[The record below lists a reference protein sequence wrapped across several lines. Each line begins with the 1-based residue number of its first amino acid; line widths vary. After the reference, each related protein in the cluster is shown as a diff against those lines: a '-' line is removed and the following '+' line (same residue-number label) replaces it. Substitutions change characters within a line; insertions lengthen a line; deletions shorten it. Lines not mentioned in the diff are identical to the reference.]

1 MNPSNSTGFASY
13 FYNRRRACSITLE
26 ITYKR
31 KQKEISMT
39 ISVKQLIVPVDD
51 QERAKAFWTEKMGFE
66 IARDETYGDERWI
79 EVSVPGQSLV
89 LVLSLR
95 TLEEPRYKAPD
106 HLPHSNI
113 FFTCDDVE
121 QTYKE
126 LSERG
131 VKFPVRPEKQPYGW
145 WSMFE
150 DHEGTRYALGQA

>member
-1 MNPSNSTGFASY
+1 
-13 FYNRRRACSITLE
+13 
-26 ITYKR
+26 
-31 KQKEISMT
+31 MT

-51 QERAKAFWTEKMGFE
+51 QERAKTFWVEQMGFE
-66 IARDETYGDERWI
+66 ITSDETFGDERWI
-79 EVSVPGQSLV
+79 EVSQPGQSLV

-95 TLEEPRYKAPD
+95 TPHEPRREAPD

-121 QTYKE
+121 KTYKE

-131 VKFPVRPEKQPYGW
+131 VKFPVQPEKQQFGW

-150 DHEGTRYALGQA
+150 DQEGTRYALGQG